1 MREAIKNTSDSR
13 KKIYRQYYI
22 TELFNRH
29 LETVLKCLNA
39 YENTGIKNETIANII
54 AEEVELFK
62 KLILDEQSVEIEVE
76 KYLNEKDKLEYQ
88 WTNEG

>member
-1 MREAIKNTSDSR
+1 M
-13 KKIYRQYYI
+13 
-22 TELFNRH
+22 
-29 LETVLKCLNA
+29 NA